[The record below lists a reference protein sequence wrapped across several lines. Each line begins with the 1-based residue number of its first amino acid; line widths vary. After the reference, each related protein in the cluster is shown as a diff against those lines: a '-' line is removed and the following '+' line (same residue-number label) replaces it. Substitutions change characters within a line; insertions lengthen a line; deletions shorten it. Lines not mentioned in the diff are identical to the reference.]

1 MKILLLENGFHGAP
15 MLNLLE
21 QGQITNVQFLLYTE
35 PEMKRSYES
44 YCSSIN
50 ADPYNEEVATKYVT
64 PWIKALKAK
73 YADSAKD

>member
-15 MLNLLE
+15 MLSLLE

-35 PEMKRSYES
+35 PEMKSSYES
-44 YCSSIN
+44 YCSTIN
-50 ADPYNEEVATKYVT
+50 ANPYDEDVATKYVA

-73 YADSAKD
+73 YAESTKD